1 MPITANSAETLA
13 LNVLGWLVGNDE
25 LLPVF
30 LGATGASTQ
39 DLRDRAG
46 EAEFLSSVMDFLVLD
61 DSWVI
66 AFCDA
71 NSVPYELPGQAR
83 AVLAGESDMHWT

>member
-1 MPITANSAETLA
+1 MPISADAAETLA
-13 LNVLGWLVGNDE
+13 LDVLTWLVGNDE

-30 LGATGASTQ
+30 LGATGASAQ

-46 EAEFLSSVMDFLVLD
+46 EAAFLSSVLDFLVLD

-71 NSVPYELPGQAR
+71 KSVPYEMPGQAR

>member
-1 MPITANSAETLA
+1 MPISADSAETLA
-13 LNVLGWLVGNDE
+13 LNVLNWLVGNDE

-30 LGATGASTQ
+30 QGATGVSVQ

-46 EAEFLSSVMDFLVLD
+46 EAEFLTSVLDFLVLD

-83 AVLAGESDMHWT
+83 AVMAGETDMHWT